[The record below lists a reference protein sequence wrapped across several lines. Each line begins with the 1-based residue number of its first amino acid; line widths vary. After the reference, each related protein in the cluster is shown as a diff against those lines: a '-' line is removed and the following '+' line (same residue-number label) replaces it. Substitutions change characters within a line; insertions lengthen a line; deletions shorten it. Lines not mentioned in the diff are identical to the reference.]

1 MPKEIDMY
9 NTYFGDCYMVKNEGS
24 NLLVDFGIHSC
35 ASVWKNTYGDR
46 QNLIKG
52 IAEDIV
58 KRYEQVSV
66 LITHFH
72 TDHIYGLIYM
82 YKSGLKKYKRFFNKI
97 YVPNVWG
104 NPFSI
109 VASLLEEMLL
119 RIQFK
124 QALLPGKTCSL
135 IDLVEFLCANARN
148 VELLSRGDRKS
159 VV

>member
-1 MPKEIDMY
+1 MLYGE
-9 NTYFGDCYMVKNEGS
+9 NEGS

-82 YKSGLKKYKRFFNKI
+82 YKSGLKKYKRF
-97 YVPNVWG
+97 
-104 NPFSI
+104 
-109 VASLLEEMLL
+109 
-119 RIQFK
+119 
-124 QALLPGKTCSL
+124 L
-135 IDLVEFLCANARN
+135 IRYMFLMCG
-148 VELLSRGDRKS
+148 EILFYSCIT
-159 VV
+159 